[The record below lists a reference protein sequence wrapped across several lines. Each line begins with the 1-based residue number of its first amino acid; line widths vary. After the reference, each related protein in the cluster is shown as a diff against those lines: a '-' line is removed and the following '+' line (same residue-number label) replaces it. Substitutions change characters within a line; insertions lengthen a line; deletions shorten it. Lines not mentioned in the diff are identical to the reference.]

1 VQQMLVWASDALVV
15 VENKRLLVNLFDL
28 EGGSEYPGDTL
39 SSYKDIYLFLLIKQV
54 RLFCL

>member
-1 VQQMLVWASDALVV
+1 MLVWASDALVV